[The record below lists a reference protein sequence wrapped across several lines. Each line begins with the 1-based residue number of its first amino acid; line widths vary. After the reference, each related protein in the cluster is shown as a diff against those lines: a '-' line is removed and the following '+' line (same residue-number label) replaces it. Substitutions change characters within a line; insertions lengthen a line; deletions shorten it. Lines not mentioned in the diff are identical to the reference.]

1 LAVLAAARDKGND
14 DSLPPSPAYH
24 HKIQNLNTGNTDTS
38 KMKFSVFSILAFVV
52 VALAATQPQ
61 KSIIITY
68 PDNTPDSIVEQ
79 AKNAVIAA
87 GGMVTH
93 EYKLIK

>member
-1 LAVLAAARDKGND
+1 
-14 DSLPPSPAYH
+14 
-24 HKIQNLNTGNTDTS
+24 
-38 KMKFSVFSILAFVV
+38 MKLGLFSILAFVA

-68 PDNTPDSIVEQ
+68 PDNTPDSIVDQ